1 MGLSVLIVE
10 DEPAI
15 LELIAFT
22 CQSSGIDV
30 SRAANVAE
38 AKKCLEHKEPDLILL
53 DWMLPDRPGIDWL
66 RELRKDEYFHD
77 VPVIMLTARGL
88 EEDKV
93 AGLNNGAD
101 DYIVKP
107 FSPKELVARI
117 KAVVR
122 RHGDGEEN
130 VLTCGPLKM
139 DKNKFEVTVDKK
151 VLKLSVVE
159 FNLLS
164 LFAQHPGRV
173 YSRQQIIDKVWG
185 YDSSIDERTI
195 DVHMLRLRKH
205 LASTSMKDFIETIR
219 GLGYKGVKPLVTASL

>member
-1 MGLSVLIVE
+1 MAISVLIVE

-15 LELIAFT
+15 LELISFT
-22 CQSSGIDV
+22 CQSSGFDV

-38 AKKCLEHKEPDLILL
+38 AEKFLKAKEPDLVLL
-53 DWMLPDRPGIDWL
+53 DWMLPDRSGLDWL
-66 RELRKDEYFHD
+66 KELRRDANFRHL
-77 VPVIMLTARGL
+77 PVIMLTARGL

-93 AGLNNGAD
+93 AGLNSGAD

-107 FSPKELVARI
+107 FSPAELVARI
-117 KAVVR
+117 KAVLR
-122 RHGDGEEN
+122 RVDDQDEEE
-130 VLTCGPLKM
+130 VLSCGPLKM
-139 DKNKFEVTVDKK
+139 DKNKFEATIDGQ

-164 LFAQHPGRV
+164 LFAKHPSRV

-185 YDSSIDERTI
+185 YESSIDERTI

-205 LASTSMKDFIETIR
+205 LAPTSMKDFIETIR
-219 GLGYKGVKPLVTASL
+219 GLGYKGVKP